1 MTRTKPETTAY
12 RYLGDHTG
20 DLADGRLL
28 EPGQTYNLDADQV
41 EAAHNAALI
50 ADGVLVA
57 IAEEEK
63 S

>member
-1 MTRTKPETTAY
+1 MTKKSDTTAY
-12 RYLGDHTG
+12 RYTGDHPG

-28 EPGQTYNLDADQV
+28 EPGQTYNLDDSQV

-63 S
+63 N